1 MKSIL
6 VPAAV
11 FLLVIGAAMSEFV
24 AHVASVERVDA
35 IAPLALPGSLERSDE
50 AGPEVKLL
58 LLALLPEGF
67 DNKEMQLEPGEYLL
81 IIGNR
86 TGLRDVNVRF
96 DRQGNERIGAGVV
109 DGRQRNWKKRL
120 KLSTG
125 SYVVTAN
132 DNPDWTCRIVVAR

>member
-11 FLLVIGAAMSEFV
+11 LLLVIGAAMSEFV

-35 IAPLALPGSLERSDE
+35 IAPVALPGSLERSDE

-96 DRQGNERIGAGVV
+96 DREGNERIGAGVV

-132 DNPDWTCRIVVAR
+132 DDPDWTCRIVVAR